1 MPINQDEWS
10 KGSILSKLK
19 PTVIKFL
26 EGNRSQAFTDVEI
39 LESLKQDN
47 QSVSSQ
53 GGLLTGMDSLLLLRQ
68 KLKELISEEVIESKL
83 IEIEDSSSMM
93 YYKFK

>member
-10 KGSILSKLK
+10 KGKILSKLK

-39 LESLKQDN
+39 MESLKQNN
-47 QSVSSQ
+47 QNVSSQ
-53 GGLLTGMDSLLLLRQ
+53 DFLTGMDSLLLLRQ

-83 IEIEDSSSMM
+83 IEIEDSSPMM